1 MKKIYNT
8 VFLDTI
14 PTLIPKRLSFLDGIS
29 ISKESNSLDALTIKL
44 LNQINKNNNFNIV
57 LLDKDI
63 KHKKE
68 EMENIISSYGIE
80 AKLHNDW
87 QVNYSDKLQ
96 SPFTPISQWLS
107 ENKTDNYIIFV
118 NSKYQFELDFKD
130 SSDVNF
136 NYIHFI
142 DEDNGISLKNLQDI
156 QQTIKLWI

>member
-1 MKKIYNT
+1 MKKIYTT

-14 PTLIPKRLSFLDGIS
+14 PALIPKRLSFLDEIIG
-29 ISKESNSLDALTIKL
+29 SKKSNSLDTLPIKL
-44 LNQINKNNNFNIV
+44 LNKINKNNNFNIV
-57 LLDKDI
+57 LLDKI

-68 EMENIISSYGIE
+68 EMDNIITSYGIE

-87 QVNYSDKLQ
+87 QVNYSDELQ
-96 SPFTPISQWLS
+96 SPFTPIAKWLS
-107 ENKTDNYIIFV
+107 ENKTDNYIVLI

-142 DEDNGISLKNLQDI
+142 DENNGISLKNLQDI
-156 QQTIKLWI
+156 QQTLKLWI